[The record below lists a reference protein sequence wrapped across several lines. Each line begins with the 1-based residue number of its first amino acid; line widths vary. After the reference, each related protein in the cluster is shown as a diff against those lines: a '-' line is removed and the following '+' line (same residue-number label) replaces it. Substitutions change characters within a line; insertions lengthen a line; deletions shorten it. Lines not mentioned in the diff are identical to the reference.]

1 MNCKVVDI
9 KFGKYDCNT
18 IFIQVD
24 KDIVQIPIN
33 KKVKINDLI
42 DKSIIIDD
50 LYNVPLDK
58 IVLANIK

>member
-42 DKSIIIDD
+42 DKLIIIDD